1 MQDFLRAHRA
11 GYTGFN
17 ILSNPMQVITG
28 QPQVPHVPQPQV
40 STSIPSS
47 LPPPSLGTSPSL
59 PGSISTGVGGGS
71 IPAKPSPTDLN
82 MGNVMDILVS
92 IWCYTT

>member
-1 MQDFLRAHRA
+1 MCIMQDFLRAHRA

-28 QPQVPHVPQPQV
+28 QPQIPQV
-40 STSIPSS
+40 PPPLPSS
-47 LPPPSLGTSPSL
+47 LPSPSLPAGSSPSL
-59 PGSISTGVGGGS
+59 PGSLSGTGGGS
-71 IPAKPSPTDLN
+71 VPVKPSPTDLN

>member
-1 MQDFLRAHRA
+1 MCIMQDFLRAHRA

-28 QPQVPHVPQPQV
+28 QPQIPQVPQQV
-40 STSIPSS
+40 PPPLPSS
-47 LPPPSLGTSPSL
+47 LPSPSL
-59 PGSISTGVGGGS
+59 PSSLSAGVGS
-71 IPAKPSPTDLN
+71 VPVKPSPTDLN

-92 IWCYTT
+92 YALYLI